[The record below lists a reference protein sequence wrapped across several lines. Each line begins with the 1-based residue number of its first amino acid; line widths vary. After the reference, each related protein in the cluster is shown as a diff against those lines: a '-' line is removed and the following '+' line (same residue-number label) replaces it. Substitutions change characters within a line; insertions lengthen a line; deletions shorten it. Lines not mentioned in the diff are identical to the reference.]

1 MDEGITGSSK
11 KLAGGARELIQRL
24 LAVVGNRLE
33 LFEVELHEARDDF
46 LRAMCLLLGAVAFG
60 FLAII
65 ALTVALVVS
74 LWETS
79 PVVMLLALTVIYG
92 GIACGLYWRV
102 RIHHRGWK
110 AFPGSLEQLRKDRA
124 SLEKTLS

>member
-92 GIACGLYWRV
+92 GIACGLYW
-102 RIHHRGWK
+102 IT
-110 AFPGSLEQLRKDRA
+110 S
-124 SLEKTLS
+124 T